1 MPSKEMKKKIGQ
13 LFLCGFD
20 GRAINSH
27 IKDLLGR
34 YHVGGLVFFAR
45 NISEPGQVW
54 EFIRSLKS
62 PGLITA
68 IDHEGGRV
76 VRLPEPATRFPP
88 AARFG
93 EVNAPA
99 LVRSAAAYQAREL
112 KAIGFNL
119 NFAPV
124 LDLNT
129 NPLNRVIADRA
140 FSADPARASTLAV
153 EYIKGLRDEGVI
165 ACGKHFPGHGDT
177 REDSHEVLPKV
188 KAGVDEL
195 MRRELLPFK
204 AAIEAGV
211 PSLMTAHVVYE
222 GSGAKRPATLSRTL
236 LEDVL
241 RLRLGFAGAVIS
253 DDLEMR
259 GIADSFD
266 VEDRTILA
274 LNAGVDL
281 LMFCHSQD
289 VQVRAIETAYRAV
302 DGRIIPEQRIE
313 EAYGRVMELKRS
325 IEAGRAAAN
334 RGELYS
340 VLNNSQHK
348 SLAASLS

>member
-1 MPSKEMKKKIGQ
+1 MPSKELKKKIGQ
-13 LFLCGFD
+13 LFICGFE
-20 GRAINSH
+20 GRAITAGVKN
-27 IKDLLGR
+27 LLGR

-54 EFIRSLKS
+54 ELIRSLKN

-76 VRLPEPATRFPP
+76 VRLPEPVTRFPA

-112 KAIGFNL
+112 KAIGFNF

-140 FSADPARASTLAV
+140 YSADPARVSTLAV
-153 EYIKGLRDEGVI
+153 EYIHGFRDEGVI

-177 REDSHEVLPKV
+177 REDSHEVLPRV
-188 KAGVDEL
+188 KAGVAEL
-195 MRRELLPFK
+195 LGRELVPFK
-204 AAIEAGV
+204 AAIDAGV
-211 PSLMTAHVVYE
+211 PSIMTAHVVYE
-222 GSGAKRPATLSRTL
+222 GTGEKRPATLSRTL

-241 RLRLGFAGAVIS
+241 RKRLGFTGAVVS
-253 DDLEMR
+253 DDLEMS
-259 GIADSFD
+259 GIADNYD

-281 LMFCHSQD
+281 LMFCHSLD
-289 VQVRAIETAYRAV
+289 VQVQAIETVYRAV
-302 DGRIIPEQRIE
+302 DGRIVSEQRIE
-313 EAYGRVMELKRS
+313 EAYSRVMELKRAAA
-325 IEAGRAAAN
+325 AGRTAAN

>member
-13 LFLCGFD
+13 LFLCGFE
-20 GRAINSH
+20 GRAITAGVKN
-27 IKDLLGR
+27 LLGR

-45 NISEPGQVW
+45 NISEPGQAW
-54 EFIRSLKS
+54 ELIRSLKN

-76 VRLPEPATRFPP
+76 VRLPEPVTRFPA

-99 LVRSAAAYQAREL
+99 LVRSAAAFQAREL

-124 LDLNT
+124 LDIST
-129 NPLNRVIADRA
+129 NALNRVIADRA
-140 FSADPARASTLAV
+140 FSADPARASALAV
-153 EYIKGLRDEGVI
+153 EYIKGLREEGVI

-177 REDSHEVLPKV
+177 REDSHEVLPAV
-188 KAGVDEL
+188 KAGVGEL
-195 MRRELLPFK
+195 MARELKPFK
-204 AAIEAGV
+204 AAVDAGV
-211 PSLMTAHVVYE
+211 PAVMTAHVVYE
-222 GSGAKRPATLSRTL
+222 GTGDKYPATLSRTL

-241 RLRLGFAGAVIS
+241 RGRLRFAGAIIS

-259 GIADSFD
+259 GIADNFD

-281 LMFCHSQD
+281 LMFCHSMD
-289 VQVRAIETAYRAV
+289 VQVRAIETVYRAV
-302 DGRIIPEQRIE
+302 DGRIISKQRIE
-313 EAYGRVMELKRS
+313 QAWTRVMELKRS
-325 IEAGRAAAN
+325 VSGSRAAAN
-334 RGELYS
+334 RGELYA
-340 VLNNSQHK
+340 VLNDPQHK